1 MNLTKYSRLRY
12 QIIGTTLAFSLV
24 PLLLLSVVIYVQFS
38 ATFEARVI
46 SNLESTVEY
55 KKRAVDIFI
64 GEKVAQIQL
73 LAAAKRFDELRD
85 EVVLARVFNTLQT
98 HGRSYIDLGVIDE
111 NGRHV
116 AYVGPYGLKDVNYK
130 DAPWFHET
138 MVRGTYISDVF
149 LGFRNLPHIII
160 AVLRHE
166 GEHAWILRAT
176 LDMNTLESLVQ
187 SGQFDASMDSFL
199 VNSGAVLQTP
209 SRYLGPPL
217 TAVKLP
223 ESGDWAGVRV
233 MDMDRN
239 GHDVLLGM
247 DRLDDIG
254 WTLIVTEDPRQEL
267 IPLVR
272 THRNT
277 LLVTLFGM
285 AVIIGGTLLIARH
298 ICRRIQDSDMEAARI
313 EANMMQSNKMA
324 ALGKL
329 AAGVA
334 HEVNNPLT
342 LIRESAGW
350 AKDLLEEENAKE
362 MKNYAEIAHT
372 LDKIDQHVERA
383 RGVTHRL
390 LGFGRRMEPRQEHV
404 NLNTL
409 VEQTLSF
416 LENEA
421 LHRNIGVVK
430 ELDPEMVEVTTDTA
444 QMQQVI
450 LNIVDNALDS
460 IDHDGTISVRTGR
473 LPKSRE
479 VFVSIEDTGGGIPEE
494 LQQKIFDPFFTT
506 KKVGDGTGLGLSI
519 VHSILQKLGG
529 RIEVESEMGKG
540 STFHIY
546 LPMGENSPA

>member
-1 MNLTKYSRLRY
+1 MNISKYSLLRY

-24 PLLLLSVVIYVQFS
+24 PLLLLSLVIYVQFS
-38 ATFEARVI
+38 ATFEARVT

-55 KKRAVDIFI
+55 KKRAVDIFLE
-64 GEKVAQIQL
+64 EKVAQIQL
-73 LAAAKRFDELRD
+73 LAAAKRFDELQD
-85 EVVLARVFNTLQT
+85 ETVLARLFNTLQMR
-98 HGRSYIDLGVIDE
+98 GRSYIDLGVIDSQ
-111 NGRHV
+111 GRHT

-149 LGFRNLPHIII
+149 LGFRNIPHIII

-166 GEHAWILRAT
+166 GERTWILRAT

-199 VNSGAVLQTP
+199 VNSDMILQTP
-209 SRYLGPPL
+209 SRYMGPPL
-217 TAVKLP
+217 TAVDLP
-223 ESGDWAGVRV
+223 ELGGHAGVRV
-233 MDMDRN
+233 MSADQGGRN
-239 GHDVLLGM
+239 VLLGM
-247 DRLDDIG
+247 DRLENIG
-254 WTLIVTEDPRQEL
+254 WALAVSEDPRQEM

-272 THRNT
+272 TQRNT

-285 AVIIGGTLLIARH
+285 TIIIGGTLLIARH
-298 ICRRIQDSDMEAARI
+298 ICAKIQNSDMESARI
-313 EANMMQSNKMA
+313 EANLMHSNKMA

-350 AKDLLEEENAKE
+350 AKDLLEDENASG
-362 MKNYAEIAHT
+362 MKNYGEIVDA
-372 LDKIDQHVERA
+372 LDKIDRHVERA

-390 LGFGRRMEPRQEHV
+390 LGFGRRMEPMQDHV
-404 NLNTL
+404 NLNSL

-421 LHRNIGVVK
+421 LHRNITLVK
-430 ELDPEMVEVTTDTA
+430 ELDPQMMEITTDTA

-450 LNIVDNALDS
+450 LNIVDNALDGIGS
-460 IDHDGTISVRTGR
+460 DGTITVRTGQ
-473 LPKSRE
+473 LPKVRE

-494 LQQKIFDPFFTT
+494 LQEKIFDPFFTT

-519 VHSILQKLGG
+519 VHSILEKLGG

-546 LPMGENSPA
+546 LPMGEARPV

>member
-1 MNLTKYSRLRY
+1 MNLSKYSLLRY

-24 PLLLLSVVIYVQFS
+24 PLLLLSLVIYVQFS
-38 ATFEARVI
+38 ASFEARVT

-64 GEKVAQIQL
+64 EEKLAQIQL
-73 LAAAKRFDELRD
+73 LAAAKRFDELCD
-85 EVVLARVFNTLQT
+85 ETVLARLFNNLQT

-111 NGRHV
+111 AGRHV
-116 AYVGPYGLKDVNYK
+116 AYVGPYGLKDKNYK

-149 LGFRNLPHIII
+149 LGFRNIPHIIV

-166 GEHAWILRAT
+166 GERTWILRAT

-199 VNSGAVLQTP
+199 VNSAMVLQTP

-217 TAVKLP
+217 TEVKLP
-223 ESGDWAGVRV
+223 EQNGWAGVRV
-233 MDMDRN
+233 LTEDRD
-239 GHDVLLGM
+239 GRSVLLGM
-247 DRLDDIG
+247 DRLQNIG
-254 WTLIVTEDPRQEL
+254 WTLVVSEDPRQEM

-272 THRNT
+272 TQHNT
-277 LLVTLFGM
+277 LLVTLFGG
-285 AVIIGGTLLIARH
+285 AVIIVGTLLITRH
-298 ICRRIQDSDMEAARI
+298 ICRTVQSSDLEAARI

-350 AKDLLEEENAKE
+350 AKDLLEEENAGG
-362 MKNYAEIAHT
+362 MKNYGEIAQA

-390 LGFGRRMEPRQEHV
+390 LGFGRRMEPVQDHV
-404 NLNTL
+404 NLNSL

-421 LHRNIGVVK
+421 LHRNITLVK
-430 ELDPEMVEVTTDTA
+430 QLDPEMVEITTDTA

-460 IDHDGTISVRTGR
+460 IGGDGTITVCTGR
-473 LPKSRE
+473 LPKARE
-479 VFVSIEDTGGGIPEE
+479 VFVSIEDTGGGIPED
-494 LQQKIFDPFFTT
+494 LQKKIFDPFFTT

-546 LPMGENSPA
+546 LPMGEAHPA